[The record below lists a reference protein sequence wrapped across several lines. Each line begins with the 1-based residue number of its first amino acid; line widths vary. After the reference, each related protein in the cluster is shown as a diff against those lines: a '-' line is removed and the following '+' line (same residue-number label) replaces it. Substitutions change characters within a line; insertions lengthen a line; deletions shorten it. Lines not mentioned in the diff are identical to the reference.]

1 MDWQRLTV
9 DATYRISDKETLKRQ
24 EKEAKLTEICEA
36 MGSLKLQSNSQ
47 QVVDFVNQELKAK

>member
-9 DATYRISDKETLKRQ
+9 DAPYRISDKETLKKQ

-36 MGSLKLQSNSQ
+36 MGSLKLQSNS
-47 QVVDFVNQELKAK
+47 

>member
-24 EKEAKLTEICEA
+24 EKEAKLADICEA
-36 MGSLKLQSNSQ
+36 MGSLKLQSNS
-47 QVVDFVNQELKAK
+47 